1 MTGSDVGGQPKIYGV
16 LARYGGREK
25 GRIGFGIFADFLE
38 QSAAH
43 MSKTAVVTGAGS
55 GVGQATAV
63 ALAADG
69 WRVAIL
75 GRRQSALEET
85 IGLAGE
91 RGGQL
96 SAHTCD
102 VGQRDQVAAAAEN
115 ILAEFG
121 TVDVL
126 VNSAGNNFKE
136 RYLVDIQDEG
146 YQGTIDAN
154 MNGAFYCA
162 QAFLPGMRERKSG
175 TVVNVSSDSAYEPN
189 LKAGVAYIMS
199 KMGMAGLSK
208 SINCEEGPNNIRS
221 CVIYPGEINTPL
233 LEKRPVMPDAGRLQH
248 MLTAGDVAATILHVI
263 NLPQRAVIESIVLRP
278 TIRG

>member
-1 MTGSDVGGQPKIYGV
+1 
-16 LARYGGREK
+16 
-25 GRIGFGIFADFLE
+25 
-38 QSAAH
+38 

-55 GVGQATAV
+55 GVGQATAI
-63 ALAADG
+63 ALAMEG
-69 WRVAIL
+69 WQVAIL
-75 GRRQSALEET
+75 GRRESALAAT
-85 IGLAGE
+85 IEKAGE
-91 RGGQL
+91 HGAAL
-96 SAHTCD
+96 LPCTCD
-102 VGQRDQVAAAAEN
+102 IGRQDQVEAAAKT
-115 ILAEFG
+115 ILDKFG

-136 RYLVDIQDEG
+136 RYLNDIKDEG

-154 MNGAFYCA
+154 MNGAYYCV
-162 QAFLPGMRERKSG
+162 QAFLPGMRERKHG

-199 KMGMAGLSK
+199 KMGMAGLSR

-233 LEKRPVMPDAGRLQH
+233 LEKRPVMPDASRLKD
-248 MLTAGDVAATILHVI
+248 MLTSEDVASTVMHVI
-263 NLPQRAVIESIVLRP
+263 NLPQRAVLETIVIRP